1 MMVFKTKLGESMLA
15 AALLAFVA
23 TGCSQTDDSEGSQR
37 QSEYAAA
44 DTTIRSV
51 GGAGGNPSDDT
62 SVQDGINEGSDVGE
76 TDESTAEAE
85 DLD

>member
-1 MMVFKTKLGESMLA
+1 MIRKVVSDSRSTRLLTPPFDRLA
-15 AALLAFVA
+15 GL
-23 TGCSQTDDSEGSQR
+23 
-37 QSEYAAA
+37 
-44 DTTIRSV
+44 
-51 GGAGGNPSDDT
+51 GGNPSDDT